1 VNFLFRLKKSYYK
14 KEKSGMK
21 SDDEFINIEVTNSR
35 TNHIKDLELKEELKK
50 IKQFNLRVTRIL
62 LDSGEEK

>member
-1 VNFLFRLKKSYYK
+1 
-14 KEKSGMK
+14 MK

-50 IKQFNLRVTRIL
+50 IKQFNLKSYSNITIL
-62 LDSGEEK
+62 EKKNG